1 MNVHT
6 TINHYESGAQIMAA
20 LQGVEE
26 VIAATGFDEKLH
38 HLILLRAS
46 QINGCGFCVK
56 MHTRD
61 ARKAGETNHRLDHL
75 IVWRHSDDFSEK
87 EKLAFE
93 WTEALT
99 ELNKEDQLPRLRQE
113 LKKHYRDQEI
123 STMTAMV
130 GMINLWNRIAISNH

>member
-1 MNVHT
+1 M
-6 TINHYESGAQIMAA
+6 IF
-20 LQGVEE
+20 L
-26 VIAATGFDEKLH
+26 
-38 HLILLRAS
+38 
-46 QINGCGFCVK
+46 
-56 MHTRD
+56 
-61 ARKAGETNHRLDHL
+61 
-75 IVWRHSDDFSEK
+75 EK

-113 LKKHYRDQEI
+113 LKKHYSDQEI

>member
-1 MNVHT
+1 MNT
-6 TINHYESGAQIMAA
+6 DNTINHYESGAQIMKA
-20 LQGVEE
+20 LEGVEAA
-26 VIAATGFDEKLH
+26 IAATGFDEKLH

-56 MHTRD
+56 MHSRD

-75 IVWRHSDDFSEK
+75 IIWRHSDDFSEK

-99 ELNKEDQLPRLRQE
+99 RLDKEEDLPRLRKE
-113 LKKHYRDQEI
+113 LRAHYSDQEI
-123 STMTAMV
+123 STMTAMI
-130 GMINLWNRIAISNH
+130 GMINLWNRVAISNH

>member
-1 MNVHT
+1 M
-6 TINHYESGAQIMAA
+6 EAA
-20 LQGVEE
+20 
-26 VIAATGFDEKLH
+26 IAATGFDEKLH

-56 MHTRD
+56 MHSRD

-75 IVWRHSDDFSEK
+75 IIWRHTDDFSEK

-99 ELNKEDQLPRLRQE
+99 KLDKEEDLPRLRKE
-113 LKKHYRDQEI
+113 LRAHYSDQEI
-123 STMTAMV
+123 STMTAMI
-130 GMINLWNRIAISNH
+130 GMINLWNRVAISNH

>member
-1 MNVHT
+1 MNT
-6 TINHYESGAQIMAA
+6 DNTINHYESGAQIMTA
-20 LQGVEE
+20 LQGVEAA
-26 VIAATGFDEKLH
+26 IAASGFDEKLH

-56 MHTRD
+56 MHSRD

-75 IVWRHSDDFSEK
+75 IIWRHTDDFSEK

-99 ELNKEDQLPRLRQE
+99 KLDKEEDLPRLRKE
-113 LKKHYRDQEI
+113 LRAHYSDHEI
-123 STMTAMV
+123 STMTAMI
-130 GMINLWNRIAISNH
+130 GMINLWNRVAISNH